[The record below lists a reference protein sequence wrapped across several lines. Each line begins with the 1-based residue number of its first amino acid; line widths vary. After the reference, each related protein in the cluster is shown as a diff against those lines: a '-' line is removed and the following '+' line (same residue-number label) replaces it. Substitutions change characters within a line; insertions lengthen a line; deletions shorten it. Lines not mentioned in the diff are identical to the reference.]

1 MTSIP
6 FKTILTII
14 MFALSSGN
22 IFAMTNSGENHSP
35 KKTATTTLKGD
46 VNSDGQIDISDV
58 LCTVDYILGKHVEQF
73 NVDLADLNN
82 DHTIDISDV
91 LIIVDIILGKNVSDP
106 DNPSLPIDDLEGG
119 DPGTGV

>member
-1 MTSIP
+1 
-6 FKTILTII
+6 

-22 IFAMTNSGENHSP
+22 IFAMTNSGEKHSP
-35 KKTATTTLKGD
+35 KKTPTTNLKGD
-46 VNSDGQIDISDV
+46 VNGDEVIDISDV
-58 LCTVDYILGKHVEQF
+58 LCTVDYILGKYVEKF

-82 DHTIDISDV
+82 DHAIDISDV

-106 DNPSLPIDDLEGG
+106 DNPSLPIDNLDGG

>member
-14 MFALSSGN
+14 VFALISGN
-22 IFAMTNSGENHSP
+22 ILAMTNSGDKHSP
-35 KKTATTTLKGD
+35 KKTVTTILKGD
-46 VNSDGQIDISDV
+46 VNSDGEIDISDV
-58 LCTVDYILGKHVEQF
+58 LCTVDYILGKPVEQF

-82 DHTIDISDV
+82 DQSIDISDV
-91 LIIVDIILGKNVSDP
+91 LIIVDIILGRNVSYP